1 MERHVEMLLRGGQ
14 FKQIME
20 QELQAIRTKYKL
32 KRIEVEI
39 LWCLAQDRQH
49 NTAKEIQ
56 AYLYANKG
64 HISQSMDRLCQE
76 QLLQATT
83 DRKDR
88 RYVHYEPTERASEL
102 IEEIRNAWHRVS
114 EALFEGITEEEKQV
128 LACVAARMEK
138 NMKKMLE
145 KQH

>member
-20 QELQAIRTKYKL
+20 QELQAIRMKYDL

-39 LWCLAQDRQH
+39 LLYLAQDRQH

-56 AYLYANKG
+56 KYLYVNKG
-64 HISQSMDRLCQE
+64 HISQSMDRLCRE
-76 QLLQATT
+76 HLLQATT
-83 DRKDR
+83 DCKDR
-88 RYVHYEPTERASEL
+88 RYVHYQPTERAGEL
-102 IEEIRNAWHRVS
+102 IEEIRSAWCRVS
-114 EALFEGITEEEKQV
+114 EALFEGVTEEEKQV
-128 LACVAARMEK
+128 LACVAARIEN

-145 KQH
+145 K